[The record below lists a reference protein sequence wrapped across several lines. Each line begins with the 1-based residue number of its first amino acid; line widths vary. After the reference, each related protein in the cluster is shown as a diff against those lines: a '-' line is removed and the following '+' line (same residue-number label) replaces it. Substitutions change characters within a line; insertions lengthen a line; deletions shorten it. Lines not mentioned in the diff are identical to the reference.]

1 MFVTIFLMCNVLY
14 SDCSMFDKCRKTNII
29 LGVILGVVVVIF
41 IIVVCVGVQ
50 YTRSKYFECSE
61 TNTIVGRAE
70 YMDMLREN
78 GVVIGRG
85 PRAVATVACA
95 PDNIVK
101 YHSRKSVEDILDVH
115 KKAEE
120 RGIDDALA
128 KVVANGQRFIVYE
141 RCQPVTSENLPSNW
155 REHFAEIKSLKSIG
169 LRDIHI
175 QNIMVCRDRLVMVD
189 QDPDSPVESAIFSIV
204 NFFGKA
210 DMTLADKVKRHL
222 EKLEQSS

>member
-1 MFVTIFLMCNVLY
+1 MFVTIFFMCNVLY
-14 SDCSMFDKCRKTNII
+14 SDCNMVDKCRKTNII
-29 LGVILGVVVVIF
+29 LGVILGVVVIIF

-50 YTRSKYFECSE
+50 YTKSKYLECSE

-85 PRAVATVACA
+85 TRAVATNAYA

-101 YHSRKSVEDILDVH
+101 YHSRKSVKDILDVH
-115 KKAEE
+115 KKAKE

-141 RCQPVTSENLPSNW
+141 RCQPITSENLPSDW
-155 REHFAEIKSLKSIG
+155 REQFAEIKSLQSIG
-169 LRDIHI
+169 LRDIVM
-175 QNIMVCRDRLVMVD
+175 QNVMVCRNRLVMAD
-189 QDPDSPVESAIFSIV
+189 QDPGTPVESFFSSIA
-204 NFFGKA
+204 NFVGA
-210 DMTLADKVKRHL
+210 YMVGRWICI
-222 EKLEQSS
+222 

>member
-1 MFVTIFLMCNVLY
+1 
-14 SDCSMFDKCRKTNII
+14 MFDKCRKTNII

-50 YTRSKYFECSE
+50 YTRSKYLECPE
-61 TNTIVGRAE
+61 TNAIVGRAE

-85 PRAVATVACA
+85 TRAVATNAYA

-120 RGIDDALA
+120 RGIGDALA

-141 RCQPVTSENLPSNW
+141 RCQPVTSENLPPHW
-155 REHFAEIKSLKSIG
+155 REHFAEIKSLKSIA
-169 LRDIHI
+169 LRDIAME
-175 QNIMVCRDRLVMVD
+175 NVMVCRNRLVMVD
-189 QDPDSPVESAIFSIV
+189 QDPGTPVESALLSIAT
-204 NFFGKA
+204 FFGK
-210 DMTLADKVKRHL
+210 ADKVKRHL
-222 EKLEQSS
+222 EKLEQQKKQSS